1 MDTTELTESD
11 FLTAVVVVVNVLS
24 VTIGVLLATAT
35 TGGACTGGTST
46 KVALLT
52 LLLDTGGGGG
62 VVADANVIS
71 CCGEVGR

>member
-11 FLTAVVVVVNVLS
+11 FLTAAVVGVNVLS

-35 TGGACTGGTST
+35 TGGACTGGTRT

-52 LLLDTGGGGG
+52 LLLDTGGVV
-62 VVADANVIS
+62 VVADGNVIS

>member
-11 FLTAVVVVVNVLS
+11 LLTAVVVVNVLS

-52 LLLDTGGGGG
+52 LLLDTGGG
-62 VVADANVIS
+62 VVADCNVIS